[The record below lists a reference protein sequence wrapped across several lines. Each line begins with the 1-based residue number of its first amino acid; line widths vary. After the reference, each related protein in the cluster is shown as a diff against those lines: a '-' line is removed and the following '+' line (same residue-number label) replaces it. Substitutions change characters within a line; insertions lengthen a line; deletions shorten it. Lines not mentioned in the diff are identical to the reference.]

1 MQSPHKRQAN
11 VRRDNARLHPLHGR
25 VNGNTPRGRR
35 VRALYRSFMT
45 KLPDDDA
52 NAQATALRA
61 AELTIIAED
70 VRATVLACELDAK
83 LAGELVRVENLAARA
98 RREVAKL
105 EDPHKG
111 EKTLADVLREIE
123 TSKPVDDDDG
133 IEPPP
138 VEEPNEDEQ

>member
-1 MQSPHKRQAN
+1 MQSPSNRQAN
-11 VRRDNARLHPLHGR
+11 VRRKGDARLHPLHGR

-35 VRALYRSFMT
+35 VRALYASFMT

-61 AELTIIAED
+61 AELSIIAED
-70 VRATVLACELDAK
+70 VRAKVLACEPDGK

-98 RREVAKL
+98 RREVARL

-111 EKTLADVLREIE
+111 EPTLADVLREIQ
-123 TSKPVDDDDG
+123 TPVDDDAASNSEGDHG
-133 IEPPP
+133 SDADSI
-138 VEEPNEDEQ
+138 